1 MEIYFWIGL
10 FVRVSIAQFAD
21 FQGQR
26 GSPSTSNPPHP
37 TLQLCSTAALQV
49 RRGED
54 LLTAD
59 SPGIK
64 YHPTLKFWPGRDTN
78 FDKLINYP
86 TGDLWTGKLVDGMM
100 EVTAVAAAV

>member
-1 MEIYFWIGL
+1 MSEGCGWFYDSK
-10 FVRVSIAQFAD
+10 RFAKVCC
-21 FQGQR
+21 
-26 GSPSTSNPPHP
+26 
-37 TLQLCSTAALQV
+37 TLQLCSTA
-49 RRGED
+49 GED

>member
-1 MEIYFWIGL
+1 MTAKGL
-10 FVRVSIAQFAD
+10 QKCVA
-21 FQGQR
+21 
-26 GSPSTSNPPHP
+26 H
-37 TLQLCSTAALQV
+37 CSTA
-49 RRGED
+49 GED

>member
-1 MEIYFWIGL
+1 MTAKGL
-10 FVRVSIAQFAD
+10 QKCVAHCSSAA
-21 FQGQR
+21 
-26 GSPSTSNPPHP
+26 
-37 TLQLCSTAALQV
+37 LQLCSTA
-49 RRGED
+49 GED

-86 TGDLWTGKLVDGMM
+86 TGDLWTGRLVPAG
-100 EVTAVAAAV
+100 

>member
-1 MEIYFWIGL
+1 MTAKGL
-10 FVRVSIAQFAD
+10 QKCVA
-21 FQGQR
+21 
-26 GSPSTSNPPHP
+26 H
-37 TLQLCSTAALQV
+37 CSTAALQV

-64 YHPTLKFWPGRDTN
+64 YQPTLKFWPGRDTN

-86 TGDLWTGKLVDGMM
+86 TGDLWTGRLELVDGVM
-100 EVTAVAAAV
+100 ETTAVGAAV